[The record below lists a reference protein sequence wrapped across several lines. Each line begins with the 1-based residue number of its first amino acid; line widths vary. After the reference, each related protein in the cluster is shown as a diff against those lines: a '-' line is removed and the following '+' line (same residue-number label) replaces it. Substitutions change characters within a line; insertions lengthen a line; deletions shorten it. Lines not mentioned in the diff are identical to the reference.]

1 MSDETTY
8 EKTVDGLLTETISQD
23 PVVITYSKADVSE
36 ALALAEA
43 AVVVKEAELQGAKDE
58 VVRFETLLDKCTELD
73 IAEAADS
80 AKSI

>member
-23 PVVITYSKADVSE
+23 PVVVTYSKSDVEE